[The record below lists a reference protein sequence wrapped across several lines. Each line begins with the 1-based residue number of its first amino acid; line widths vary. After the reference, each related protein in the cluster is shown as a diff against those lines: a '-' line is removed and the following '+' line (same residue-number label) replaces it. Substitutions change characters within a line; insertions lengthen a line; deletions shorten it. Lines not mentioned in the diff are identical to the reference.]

1 MRQRKKVKDKMVTS
15 IEQVTIP
22 DHLPEFFKIYH
33 PQICNFQ
40 LRIPPVF
47 LKFFNGDIPANY
59 KLEDLGRLL
68 WKRMTMISW
77 EVGQTFLKRDVIAIN
92 EPELQPLDEEIV
104 HEIGT
109 SARPVDQALN
119 ESGDLVFS
127 VTSFDIVIKPSYIR
141 KKRLNVP
148 ATFGNRYLNRGKGK
162 TLRLLFKLIEVAGP
176 FQSTVLIDFS
186 CGLGSENL

>member
-1 MRQRKKVKDKMVTS
+1 MGGW
-15 IEQVTIP
+15 P
-22 DHLPEFFKIYH
+22 DFVRNNNLEFGEFLTFSYAENSLFYVKIYG
-33 PQICNFQ
+33 I
-40 LRIPPVF
+40 
-47 LKFFNGDIPANY
+47 NG
-59 KLEDLGRLL
+59 
-68 WKRMTMISW
+68 S
-77 EVGQTFLKRDVIAIN
+77 LKRDVIAIN